1 MKRTVPGLLLALFWF
16 VVLLKGSP
24 LVFYFIMIGVAV
36 IGGLE
41 YYKMVFP
48 EKGGIGS
55 CVYLV
60 LVLILPVL
68 AAVPGIA
75 EQQRN
80 AVNFFA
86 FFLTILFF
94 ITRYTHFDDS
104 FNRLT
109 RMIFGLVYVG
119 GLMSFLL
126 AIRYLPDGGRW
137 LIVLTAI
144 TAGSDSGAYFV
155 GSTIGKTKLC
165 PGVSPKKTVEGAL
178 GGLAAGMLAAC
189 VFAGFL
195 LADVSWWFLLPTTL
209 VLTGV
214 GMLGDLTESIV
225 KRGTGVKDSGTLLS
239 GHGGVLDRI
248 DSLLLAAPV
257 LYYLLALTENL

>member
-16 VVLLKGSP
+16 LILLKGSAA
-24 LVFYFIMIGVAV
+24 LFYFTMIGVAV

-41 YYKMVFP
+41 YFKMVFP

-55 CVYLV
+55 CLYLV
-60 LVLILPVL
+60 LVLISPVVAAAPGVGDLPRS
-68 AAVPGIA
+68 AF
-75 EQQRN
+75 
-80 AVNFFA
+80 NFLA
-86 FFLTILFF
+86 FFLVILFF
-94 ITRYTHFDDS
+94 IVRYTHFDDS
-104 FNRLT
+104 FNRLS

-126 AIRYLPDGGRW
+126 AIRYLPDGGKW

-155 GSTIGKTKLC
+155 GSTFGKRKLC

-178 GGLAAGMLAAC
+178 GGLVAGVVAAS
-189 VFAGFL
+189 VFACFL
-195 LADVSWWFLLPTTL
+195 FSNVSWWFVLPTAVL
-209 VLTGV
+209 LTGV
-214 GMLGDLTESIV
+214 GMLGDLTESII

-248 DSLLLAAPV
+248 DSLLLTAPV
-257 LYYLLALTENL
+257 LYYMLALTGNL